1 VILLLVP
8 PGRGRWAPL
17 QLHVPAQRLRHLLPI
32 TTKPGDRITIDG
44 RPYRVSR
51 VQG

>member
-1 VILLLVP
+1 MILHLVP

-17 QLHVPAQRLRHLLPI
+17 QLHVPKQRLRHLLPI
-32 TTKPGDRITIDG
+32 ATKPGDRIVIDG
-44 RPYRVSR
+44 TAYRVQR